1 MSATIDVLNPDRPK
15 RVLIVASNPGPEGR
29 VTGARDVQV
38 GWTFRAAA
46 ISGSAAGVGGGE
58 HTVAVGQ

>member
-29 VTGARDVQV
+29 VTGSPGR
-38 GWTFRAAA
+38 
-46 ISGSAAGVGGGE
+46 
-58 HTVAVGQ
+58 

>member
-29 VTGARDVQV
+29 VTGSPGRSARVDVPRCGDQRV
-38 GWTFRAAA
+38 RCRCRWR
-46 ISGSAAGVGGGE
+46 E
-58 HTVAVGQ
+58 RTVAVGQ

>member
-29 VTGARDVQV
+29 GPGSPGRSGRVDVPRCGDQRV
-38 GWTFRAAA
+38 R
-46 ISGSAAGVGGGE
+46 
-58 HTVAVGQ
+58 